1 MYLKNF
7 CKFTVIGGAI
17 IIEFIKWVVRPYFH
31 LVQPV
36 KFIMGIMPNLFGAFL
51 LPLGCYWLLN
61 RYINLFSD
69 IQLKLFCFICFLLL
83 VFNEVLQLIPF
94 FGRTF
99 DWNDILASAAGLLLS
114 YAFCSRFLFKRYA
127 TYP

>member
-1 MYLKNF
+1 MFLKNY
-7 CKFTVIGGAI
+7 CKYFVIIGAI

-31 LVQPV
+31 LVQPL

-51 LPLGCYWLLN
+51 LPIGCYWLLN
-61 RYINLFSD
+61 RYINLFSA
-69 IQLKLFCFICFLLL
+69 IQFQFFCLLCFALL

-99 DWNDILASAAGLLLS
+99 DWNDILASAAGLLAS
-114 YAFCSRFLFKRYA
+114 YVFCNGYLFKKYA

>member
-1 MYLKNF
+1 MYLKNI

-61 RYINLFSD
+61 RYINLFSAL
-69 IQLKLFCFICFLLL
+69 QLQLFCVICFALL

-99 DWNDILASAAGLLLS
+99 DWNDIMASAVGLMASWL
-114 YAFCSRFLFKRYA
+114 FCSRFLFKKYA